1 MAKTDGYAS
10 RPTLVVIDAMSQ
22 IFRAFYAVPAHFSI
36 TNQKGETEHTN
47 AVYGFVNLLLRV
59 VSQVQPE
66 YITVAFDTPAP
77 TFRDD
82 AFPDYKANREA
93 PPDELIPQF
102 DRVRQVVTALGL
114 PRYELPGFEADDILG
129 FMARDGVE
137 QGLRVL
143 LVTGDRDAFQLINE
157 NVGVVT
163 TNPRTGE
170 PVIYDTE
177 KVAQRWSGLV
187 PSQIV
192 DLKAL
197 QGDSSDNIPGV
208 PGIGEKTALTLLNE
222 YGDLDTILASV
233 DSLTGRARK
242 ALESPEN
249 QALARLSRKLATIV
263 TDLPLEL
270 DLDKA
275 RVWQPDLERTRELF
289 AELQFRSLEKRLPFP
304 LDTDETAVGGAAGDR
319 QLGLFAGDSSDRP
332 AVQTVVDQKSARR
345 LLKALQATEATGDTE
360 AAGASGAIDATA
372 ATGLFPVVKDTAEGP
387 VLAGLGLA
395 PDPNSRWYL
404 PVITTDGDVDP
415 GLLSLFA
422 DWLADPA
429 ATKIT
434 YHAKEL
440 LRSLQPLALDAAGI
454 EFDAGIGAYLLGGA
468 ARLNTL
474 DDIVLNRLQV
484 QLEPPASEW
493 PRGLGLPG
501 LEPDVLAAAAADR
514 AATLLP
520 VATDLRADLSDRGL
534 DDLLHD
540 IEMPLIPVLA
550 RVEEHGV
557 KLDSELLKKTSA
569 QLASELDTLR
579 AAIHKDAGREFSI
592 NSPKQLG
599 AILFEELELPPGPK
613 TPGGQF
619 STSRQVLEDRLDAH
633 PIIGRVLEYRELDK
647 LKGTYV
653 DALPALVNPRTGRLH
668 TTFSQTVAA
677 TGRLS
682 SNNPNLQNIPV
693 RTERGQLIRKAFVA
707 EQKGHVLLAAD
718 YSQIE
723 LRVLAHISEDQSMIQ
738 AFLNDEDIHTATAA
752 QMFAVAAAAVTPA
765 QRRVAKT
772 TNFGIIYGI
781 TGHGLAARTDLSQAD
796 AAELI
801 ASYFKQYPVIR
812 TYMDDTIKSAHS
824 HGYASTL
831 LGRRRYLPELRA
843 RSRTQRQAGERMAI
857 NMPIQGTAADIMKI
871 AMIHMDRRLRESG
884 LPARMILQVHDEL
897 LFELPESDVPAVA
910 AITREIMEGA
920 YQLAIPLKVDLSA
933 GPTWADLS
941 PV

>member
-1 MAKTDGYAS
+1 MPKTDGYAS

-36 TNQKGETEHTN
+36 TNEKGETEYTN

-66 YITVAFDTPAP
+66 YIIVAFDTPAP
-77 TFRDD
+77 TFRKEV
-82 AFPDYKANREA
+82 FPEYKANREA

-102 DRVRQVVTALGL
+102 DRVREVVSALGL

-129 FMARDGVE
+129 FMARDGVK

-143 LVTGDRDAFQLINE
+143 LVTGDRDAFQLIND

-170 PVIYDTE
+170 PVIYDAE
-177 KVAQRWSGLV
+177 KVAERWSGLV
-187 PSQIV
+187 PSQII

-208 PGIGEKTALTLLNE
+208 PGIGEKTAISLLNE

-242 ALESPEN
+242 ALEPPEN
-249 QALARLSRKLATIV
+249 HELALLSRKLATIV
-263 TDLPLEL
+263 TDLPVEL
-270 DLDKA
+270 DLEKA

-289 AELQFRSLEKRLPFP
+289 AELQFRSLEKRLPFK
-304 LDTDETAVGGAAGDR
+304 LDADAEATKTDAGSVTGDR
-319 QLGLFAGDSSDRP
+319 QLGLFASDSSDRP
-332 AVQTVVDQKSARR
+332 AVQTVTDEKSARL
-345 LLKALQATEATGDTE
+345 LLKALKTADATG
-360 AAGASGAIDATA
+360 AGV
-372 ATGLFPVVKDTAEGP
+372 FPVIKDTAEGP

-395 PDPNSRWYL
+395 PDSDSRWYL
-404 PVITTDGDVDP
+404 PILTTDGDVDS
-415 GLLSLFA
+415 GLLTLFSE
-422 DWLADPA
+422 WLADPA
-429 ATKIT
+429 AAKIT
-434 YHAKEL
+434 YQAKEL
-440 LRSLQPLALDAAGI
+440 LRSLQPLDLDAAGI
-454 EFDAGIGAYLLGGA
+454 DFDAGIGAYLLGGS

-484 QLEPPASEW
+484 QLEPPASDW

-514 AATLLP
+514 ASTLLP
-520 VATDLRADLSDRGL
+520 IATDLRADLSDRGL
-534 DDLLHD
+534 DDLLND
-540 IEMPLIPVLA
+540 IEMPLIAVLA

-557 KLDSELLKKTSA
+557 KLDSELLKKTSPE
-569 QLASELDTLR
+569 LGSELEALR
-579 AAIHKDAGREFSI
+579 TAIHKDAGREFSI

-599 AILFEELELPPGPK
+599 AILFEELELPPGAK

-693 RTERGQLIRKAFVA
+693 RTERGQLIRKAFIP
-707 EQKGHVLLAAD
+707 EEKGHVLLAAD

-723 LRVLAHISEDQSMIQ
+723 LRVLAHISEDQFMIR

-752 QMFAVAAAAVTPA
+752 QMFEVAADAVTST

-781 TGHGLAARTDLSQAD
+781 TQHGLAARTDLSIPEAKD
-796 AAELI
+796 LI
-801 ASYFKQYPVIR
+801 ESYFKKYPAIR

-843 RSRTQRQAGERMAI
+843 RNHTQRQAGERMAI

-871 AMIHMDRRLRESG
+871 AMIRMDARLAESG
-884 LPARMILQVHDEL
+884 LPIGMILQVHDEL
-897 LFELPESDVPAVA
+897 LFELPESDVPALA
-910 AITREIMEGA
+910 EMAREVMEGA
-920 YQLAIPLKVDLSA
+920 YELAVPLKVDIAA
-933 GPTWADLS
+933 GPTWADLA

>member
-1 MAKTDGYAS
+1 MPKTDGYAS

-66 YITVAFDTPAP
+66 YIIVAFDTPAP
-77 TFRDD
+77 TFRKEV
-82 AFPDYKANREA
+82 FPEYKANREA

-102 DRVRQVVTALGL
+102 DRVRQVVTAFGL
-114 PRYELPGFEADDILG
+114 PRYELPGYEADDILG
-129 FMARDGVE
+129 FMACDGVE

-157 NVGVVT
+157 NVGVIT

-170 PVIYDTE
+170 PVIYDIE
-177 KVAQRWSGLV
+177 KVAERWSGLL
-187 PSQIV
+187 PSQII

-208 PGIGEKTALTLLNE
+208 PGIGEKTAITLLNE

-233 DSLTGRARK
+233 DFLTGRARK
-242 ALESPEN
+242 ALEPAEN
-249 QALARLSRKLATIV
+249 KELARLSRKLATIL

-270 DLDKA
+270 DLEKA

-289 AELQFRSLEKRLPFP
+289 TELQFRSLEKRLPFA
-304 LDTDETAVGGAAGDR
+304 LDTDKSANGSDR
-319 QLGLFAGDSSDRP
+319 QLGLFAANFSDRAP
-332 AVQTVVDQKSARR
+332 VQTVTDKKSARR
-345 LLKALQATEATGDTE
+345 LLKALQATGATGDTG
-360 AAGASGAIDATA
+360 AADTSGALDATGA
-372 ATGLFPVVKDTAEGP
+372 GVFPVIKDTSEGP

-395 PDPNSRWYL
+395 PDPDSRWYL
-404 PVITTDGDVDP
+404 PVLTTDGDVDS
-415 GLLSLFA
+415 GLLTLFR

-429 ATKIT
+429 AAKIT
-434 YHAKEL
+434 YQAKEL
-440 LRSLQPLALDAAGI
+440 FRSLQPLELDTAGI
-454 EFDAGIGAYLLGGA
+454 AFDAGIGGYLLGGS

-484 QLEPPASEW
+484 QLEPPASDW

-514 AATLLP
+514 ASTLIP
-520 VATDLRADLSDRGL
+520 IAKDLRAELSDRGL
-534 DDLLHD
+534 DNLLQD
-540 IEMPLIPVLA
+540 IEMPLIAVLA

-557 KLDSELLKKTSA
+557 KLDSELLKKTSTE
-569 QLASELDTLR
+569 LASELEALR
-579 AAIHKDAGREFSI
+579 TAIHKDAGREFSI

-599 AILFEELELPPGPK
+599 AILFGELELSPGPK

-633 PIIGRVLEYRELDK
+633 PVIGRVLEYRELDK

-693 RTERGQLIRKAFVA
+693 RTERGQLIRKAFIA
-707 EQKGHVLLAAD
+707 EQEGHVLLAAD

-723 LRVLAHISEDQSMIQ
+723 LRVLAHISEDEFMIR
-738 AFLNDEDIHTATAA
+738 AFLNDEDIHAATAA
-752 QMFAVAAAAVTPA
+752 QMFEVAADSVTSN

-781 TGHGLAARTDLSQAD
+781 TQHGLAARTDLSIPEAK
-796 AAELI
+796 ELI
-801 ASYFKQYPVIR
+801 ESYFQKYTSIR

-824 HGYASTL
+824 HGYVSTL

-843 RSRTQRQAGERMAI
+843 RNHTQRQASERMAI

-871 AMIHMDRRLRESG
+871 AMIQMDARLRDSG

-897 LFELPESDVPAVA
+897 LFELPESHVPALA
-910 AITREIMEGA
+910 ELAREIMEGA
-920 YQLAIPLKVDLSA
+920 YRLSVPLKIDLA
-933 GPTWADLS
+933 TGPTWADLS

>member
-36 TNQKGETEHTN
+36 TNEKGETEYTN

-66 YITVAFDTPAP
+66 YIIVAFDTPAP
-77 TFRDD
+77 TFRKEV
-82 AFPDYKANREA
+82 FPEYKANREA

-102 DRVRQVVTALGL
+102 DRVREVVSALGL

-129 FMARDGVE
+129 FMARDGVK

-143 LVTGDRDAFQLINE
+143 LVTGDRDAFQLIND

-170 PVIYDTE
+170 PVIYDAE
-177 KVAQRWSGLV
+177 KVAERWSGLV
-187 PSQIV
+187 PSQII

-208 PGIGEKTALTLLNE
+208 PGIGEKTAITLLNK

-242 ALESPEN
+242 ALEPPEN
-249 QALARLSRKLATIV
+249 HELALLSRKLATIV
-263 TDLPLEL
+263 TDLPIEL
-270 DLDKA
+270 DLEKA
-275 RVWQPDLERTRELF
+275 RVWQPDLERIRELF
-289 AELQFRSLEKRLPFP
+289 AELQFRSLEKRLPFTF
-304 LDTDETAVGGAAGDR
+304 DNAKAGTAGATSSATGADR
-319 QLGLFAGDSSDRP
+319 QLGLFASDCPDRP
-332 AVQTVVDQKSARR
+332 AVQTVTDEKAARL
-345 LLKALQATEATGDTE
+345 LLKALKSAAATG
-360 AAGASGAIDATA
+360 A
-372 ATGLFPVVKDTAEGP
+372 GLFPVIKDTAEGP

-395 PDPNSRWYL
+395 PDSDSRWYL
-404 PVITTDGDVDP
+404 PILTTDGDVDS
-415 GLLSLFA
+415 GLLTLFSE
-422 DWLADPA
+422 WLADPA
-429 ATKIT
+429 AAKIT
-434 YHAKEL
+434 YQAKEL
-440 LRSLQPLALDAAGI
+440 LRSLQPLDLDAAGI
-454 EFDAGIGAYLLGGA
+454 DFDAGIGAYLLGGS

-484 QLEPPASEW
+484 QLEPSASEW

-514 AATLLP
+514 ASTLLP
-520 VATDLRADLSDRGL
+520 IAADLRADLSDRGL
-534 DDLLHD
+534 DDLLND
-540 IEMPLIPVLA
+540 IEMPLIAVLA

-557 KLDSELLKKTSA
+557 KLDSELLKKTSTE
-569 QLASELDTLR
+569 LGSELEALR
-579 AAIHKDAGREFSI
+579 TAIHKDAGREFSI

-619 STSRQVLEDRLDAH
+619 STSRQVLEDRLEAH

-682 SNNPNLQNIPV
+682 SNNPNLQNVPV
-693 RTERGQLIRKAFVA
+693 RTERGQLIRKAFIA
-707 EQKGHVLLAAD
+707 EEKGHVLLAAD

-723 LRVLAHISEDQSMIQ
+723 LRVLAHISEDQFMIR
-738 AFLNDEDIHTATAA
+738 AFLNDEDIHTATAS
-752 QMFAVAAAAVTPA
+752 QMFEVAADAVTA
-765 QRRVAKT
+765 TQRRVAKT

-781 TGHGLAARTDLSQAD
+781 TQHGLAARTDLSIVD
-796 AAELI
+796 AKELI
-801 ASYFKQYPVIR
+801 ESYFKKYPAIR

-843 RSRTQRQAGERMAI
+843 RNHTQRQAGERMAI

-871 AMIHMDRRLRESG
+871 AMIQMDTRLADSG
-884 LPARMILQVHDEL
+884 LPIRMILQVHDEL
-897 LFELPESDVPAVA
+897 LFELPESDVPALA
-910 AITREIMEGA
+910 ELAREVMEGA
-920 YQLAIPLKVDLSA
+920 YRLSVPLKVDIAA
-933 GPTWADLS
+933 GPTWADLA

>member
-1 MAKTDGYAS
+1 LAKTDGYAS

-36 TNQKGETEHTN
+36 TNEKGETEYTN
-47 AVYGFVNLLLRV
+47 AVYGFVNLLLRI

-66 YITVAFDTPAP
+66 YIIVAFDTPAP
-77 TFRDD
+77 TFRKEV
-82 AFPDYKANREA
+82 FPEYKANREA

-114 PRYELPGFEADDILG
+114 PRYELPGYEADDILG
-129 FMARDGVE
+129 FMARDGVR

-157 NVGVVT
+157 NVGIVT

-170 PVIYDTE
+170 SVIYDAE
-177 KVAQRWSGLV
+177 KVAERWSGLL
-187 PSQIV
+187 PSQII
-192 DLKAL
+192 DLKSL

-208 PGIGEKTALTLLNE
+208 PGIGEKTAITLLNE

-242 ALESPEN
+242 ALEPPEN
-249 QALARLSRKLATIV
+249 HELALLSRKLATIV

-270 DLDKA
+270 DLEKA
-275 RVWQPDLERTRELF
+275 RVWQPDLERIRELF
-289 AELQFRSLEKRLPFP
+289 DELQFRSLEKRLPFK
-304 LDTDETAVGGAAGDR
+304 LDTEKAANGGGDR
-319 QLGLFAGDSSDRP
+319 QLGLFASDSPDRP
-332 AVQTVVDQKSARR
+332 AVQTVTDEKSAGL
-345 LLKALQATEATGDTE
+345 LLKALKTADATG
-360 AAGASGAIDATA
+360 AGV
-372 ATGLFPVVKDTAEGP
+372 FPVIKDTVEGP

-395 PDPNSRWYL
+395 PDPDSRWYL
-404 PVITTDGDVDP
+404 PILTTDGDVDS
-415 GLLSLFA
+415 GLLTLFG

-429 ATKIT
+429 AAKIT
-434 YHAKEL
+434 YQAKEL
-440 LRSLQPLALDAAGI
+440 LRSLQPLDLDAAGI
-454 EFDAGIGAYLLGGA
+454 EFDPGIGAYLLGGST
-468 ARLNTL
+468 RLNTL
-474 DDIVLNRLQV
+474 DDIVLNRLHV

-514 AATLLP
+514 ASTLLP
-520 VATDLRADLSDRGL
+520 IAADLRADLSDRGL
-534 DDLLHD
+534 DDLLND
-540 IEMPLIPVLA
+540 IEMPLIAVLA

-557 KLDSELLKKTSA
+557 KLDSELLEKTSTE
-569 QLASELDTLR
+569 LASELEALR
-579 AAIHKDAGREFSI
+579 TAIHKDAGREFSI

-693 RTERGQLIRKAFVA
+693 RTERGQLIRKAFIA

-723 LRVLAHISEDQSMIQ
+723 LRVLAHISEDQFMIR

-752 QMFAVAAAAVTPA
+752 QMFEVAADSVTA
-765 QRRVAKT
+765 TQRRVAKT

-781 TGHGLAARTDLSQAD
+781 TQHGLAARTDLSIVEARD
-796 AAELI
+796 LI
-801 ASYFKQYPVIR
+801 ESYFKKYPSIR
-812 TYMDDTIKSAHS
+812 AYMDDTIKSAHS
-824 HGYASTL
+824 HGYVSTL

-843 RSRTQRQAGERMAI
+843 RNHTQRQAGERMAI

-871 AMIHMDRRLRESG
+871 AMIQMDHRLAESG

-897 LFELPESDVPAVA
+897 LFELPESHVPALA
-910 AITREIMEGA
+910 QLAREVMEGA
-920 YQLAIPLKVDLSA
+920 YRLAVPLKVDIAA
-933 GPTWADLS
+933 GPTWADLA

>member
-1 MAKTDGYAS
+1 
-10 RPTLVVIDAMSQ
+10 MS
-22 IFRAFYAVPAHFSI
+22 
-36 TNQKGETEHTN
+36 
-47 AVYGFVNLLLRV
+47 
-59 VSQVQPE
+59 
-66 YITVAFDTPAP
+66 TP
-77 TFRDD
+77 
-82 AFPDYKANREA
+82 
-93 PPDELIPQF
+93 
-102 DRVRQVVTALGL
+102 
-114 PRYELPGFEADDILG
+114 
-129 FMARDGVE
+129 
-137 QGLRVL
+137 
-143 LVTGDRDAFQLINE
+143 
-157 NVGVVT
+157 
-163 TNPRTGE
+163 
-170 PVIYDTE
+170 
-177 KVAQRWSGLV
+177 
-187 PSQIV
+187 
-192 DLKAL
+192 
-197 QGDSSDNIPGV
+197 
-208 PGIGEKTALTLLNE
+208 
-222 YGDLDTILASV
+222 
-233 DSLTGRARK
+233 
-242 ALESPEN
+242 
-249 QALARLSRKLATIV
+249 
-263 TDLPLEL
+263 
-270 DLDKA
+270 
-275 RVWQPDLERTRELF
+275 
-289 AELQFRSLEKRLPFP
+289 
-304 LDTDETAVGGAAGDR
+304 
-319 QLGLFAGDSSDRP
+319 GLF
-332 AVQTVVDQKSARR
+332 
-345 LLKALQATEATGDTE
+345 
-360 AAGASGAIDATA
+360 
-372 ATGLFPVVKDTAEGP
+372 
-387 VLAGLGLA
+387 
-395 PDPNSRWYL
+395 
-404 PVITTDGDVDP
+404 
-415 GLLSLFA
+415 SLFA

-801 ASYFKQYPVIR
+801 ASYFKQYPAIR

>member
-1 MAKTDGYAS
+1 MLPGRTPLGTTDGHAS
-10 RPTLVVIDAMSQ
+10 RPTLIVIDAMSQ

-66 YITVAFDTPAP
+66 YITVAFDTPGP
-77 TFRDD
+77 TFRNE
-82 AFPDYKANREA
+82 AFADYKANRDA

-129 FMARDGVE
+129 FMARDGVA

-143 LVTGDRDAFQLINE
+143 LITGDRDAFQLINDH
-157 NVGVVT
+157 VGVVT

-170 PVIYDTE
+170 PVIYDAE
-177 KVAQRWSGLV
+177 KVGERWSGLG

-208 PGIGEKTALTLLNE
+208 PGIGEKTAVTLLNE
-222 YGDLDTILASV
+222 YGDLDSILANV

-242 ALESPEN
+242 ALEPSEN
-249 QALARLSRKLATIV
+249 QDLARLSRTLATIL

-270 DLDKA
+270 DLEKA
-275 RVWQPDLERTRELF
+275 RVWQPDLEMTRALF
-289 AELQFRSLEKRLPFP
+289 EELQFRSLEKRLPFT
-304 LDTDETAVGGAAGDR
+304 LAETTAVVDDR

-332 AVQTVVDQKSARR
+332 AVQTVVDKDSAA
-345 LLKALQATEATGDTE
+345 LLLEALP
-360 AAGASGAIDATA
+360 ASE
-372 ATGLFPVVKDTAEGP
+372 ATGLFPVIKETAEGP

-395 PDPNSRWYL
+395 PDPDSRWYL
-404 PVITTDGDVDP
+404 PVITTDGDVAS
-415 GLLSLFA
+415 GLLALFGE
-422 DWLADPA
+422 WLADPA
-429 ATKIT
+429 ATRIT
-434 YHAKEL
+434 YQAKEL
-440 LRSLQPLALDAAGI
+440 IRSLQPLALDVAAI
-454 EFDAGIGAYLLGGA
+454 EFDAGIGAYLLGGS

-484 QLEPPASEW
+484 QLEPPVSDW

-501 LEPDVLAAAAADR
+501 LESDVLAAAAADR
-514 AATLLP
+514 AATLVP
-520 VATDLRADLSDRGL
+520 VADDIRADLSDRGL
-534 DDLLHD
+534 DDLLNN
-540 IEMPLIPVLA
+540 IEMPLISVLA
-550 RVEEHGV
+550 RMEEHGI
-557 KLDSELLKKTSA
+557 KLDSELLRSTSTE
-569 QLASELDTLR
+569 LASELEALR
-579 AAIHKDAGREFSI
+579 IAIHKDAGREFSI

-599 AILFEELELPPGPK
+599 AVLFEELELDPGPK
-613 TPGGQF
+613 TPGGQY
-619 STSRQVLEDRLDAH
+619 STSHQVLEDRREAH
-633 PIIGRVLEYRELDK
+633 PIIDRVLEYRELDK

-693 RTERGQLIRKAFVA
+693 RTERGQIIRKAFIA
-707 EQKGHVLLAAD
+707 EEQGHVLLAAD

-723 LRVLAHISEDQSMIQ
+723 LRVLAHISEDGSMIQ

-752 QMFAVAAAAVTPA
+752 QMFEVAADAVTSNM
-765 QRRVAKT
+765 RRVAKT

-781 TGHGLAARTDLSQAD
+781 TRHGLAARTDLSQSE

-801 ASYFKQYPVIR
+801 ESYFKKYPSIR

-843 RSRTQRQAGERMAI
+843 RSHTQRQAGERMAI

-871 AMIHMDRRLRESG
+871 AMIEMDRRLGQSG

-897 LFELPESDVPAVA
+897 LFELPESAVPAVA
-910 AITREIMEGA
+910 ELTREVMESA
-920 YQLAIPLKVDLSA
+920 YQLAVPLKVDIAA